1 MEGVRNSIINW
12 LIRNSAISEENREL
26 YEYAVYS
33 AELLILPVIMAI
45 VIGWLAGS
53 IINGVLLIIP
63 FMLLKKYSGGY
74 HAKKLS
80 ICMIISTIL
89 LTIMIRLSI
98 CDIKPVYMY
107 IATCIAIIELC
118 LVSPI
123 QSDNKVLNE
132 KEIRHYKKIA
142 VIQLTVYSI
151 VIICTSILSYFTVAK
166 CMCLGIILASLYA
179 GTVPGEWES
188 SYTSLTTT
196 YDDGEEDVSSDGPD
210 IGTTQIRH
218 TNWEYAD
225 GYSSTHKMIRNS
237 LGYASDT
244 LSY

>member
-1 MEGVRNSIINW
+1 MRMIRNPIINW
-12 LIRNSAISEENREL
+12 LIKNSAISEENREL

-80 ICMIISTIL
+80 IC
-89 LTIMIRLSI
+89 
-98 CDIKPVYMY
+98 DIKPLYMY

-142 VIQLTVYSI
+142 VMQLAVYSI
-151 VIICTSILSYFTVAK
+151 VIICTSILGCFTAAR
-166 CMCLGIILASLYA
+166 CICFGIILASFMQLPCIV
-179 GTVPGEWES
+179 TKR
-188 SYTSLTTT
+188 TS
-196 YDDGEEDVSSDGPD
+196 
-210 IGTTQIRH
+210 IR
-218 TNWEYAD
+218 
-225 GYSSTHKMIRNS
+225 
-237 LGYASDT
+237 
-244 LSY
+244 

>member
-12 LIRNSAISEENREL
+12 LIKNSAISEENREL

-53 IINGVLLIIP
+53 IINGVLLIVP

-89 LTIMIRLSI
+89 LTIIIRLSI

-107 IATCIAIIELC
+107 IATCITIIELC
-118 LVSPI
+118 MVSPI

-142 VIQLTVYSI
+142 VMQLEVYSI

-166 CMCLGIILASLYA
+166 CMSIGIILA
-179 GTVPGEWES
+179 
-188 SYTSLTTT
+188 
-196 YDDGEEDVSSDGPD
+196 
-210 IGTTQIRH
+210 
-218 TNWEYAD
+218 
-225 GYSSTHKMIRNS
+225 
-237 LGYASDT
+237 
-244 LSY
+244 